1 MKQFVAILLLGCFTC
16 YHFGFYAFYAAYQY
30 KIEKDWVQRVFHES
44 FDGKRVMKI
53 PMKLPYSFE
62 EEGFQLANIP
72 FKLDG
77 KAYRAIKKR
86 FINDTFELVYVPDRA
101 KIILEL
107 NTKQWV
113 LSLVETTNSS
123 EQNKIISQPSVKDY
137 LLSLFSSHFSIPDL
151 SQHHWKGLLPS
162 IWDKIFLQLPTPP
175 PWNAFF
181 APLAHHLK

>member
-30 KIEKDWVQRVFHES
+30 KIEKDWEQRVYHES
-44 FDGKRVMKI
+44 FEGKRVMKI

-62 EEGFQLANIP
+62 DEGFQLANIP

-86 FINDTFELVYVPDRA
+86 FIDDTFELIYVPDRA
-101 KIILEL
+101 KINLEV

-137 LLSLFSSHFSIPDL
+137 LLPLFFFHFSIPDL
-151 SQHHWKGLLPS
+151 SQFHWKELLIS
-162 IWDKIFLQLPTPP
+162 KWDKISICIPSPP

-181 APLAHHLK
+181 ATLAHHLK